1 MREKS
6 SHSTASCLHIYVC
19 IYEYKCTMHTYVHVC
34 PRGSTYV
41 VGPMWQGVVSLGDK
55 PPSTGRHRVAGER
68 EREGVRRCGHTAS
81 RPQKRRVGAAH
92 ARAATTTTHGAHGSS
107 EPGQPASSEHH
118 IKFVSAAA
126 FYSIRSKINQLRISK
141 WYEVN
146 LF

>member
-19 IYEYKCTMHTYVHVC
+19 IYEYKCTMHTYIHVC

-68 EREGVRRCGHTAS
+68 ERGAQIARSPQRSAVGGTPAWPPPPPTEPTDLLRPAS
-81 RPQKRRVGAAH
+81 RPH
-92 ARAATTTTHGAHGSS
+92 PSTTANSS
-107 EPGQPASSEHH
+107 PPLH
-118 IKFVSAAA
+118 
-126 FYSIRSKINQLRISK
+126 SIPSICSKINQLRISK
-141 WYEVN
+141 CYEVN

>member
-68 EREGVRRCGHTAS
+68 ERGRAQMRPHSVAPTEATGGRGARTRGHHHHPRSPRIFCARPAGLIRAPQQIRLRRC
-81 RPQKRRVGAAH
+81 
-92 ARAATTTTHGAHGSS
+92 
-107 EPGQPASSEHH
+107 
-118 IKFVSAAA
+118 I
-126 FYSIRSKINQLRISK
+126 
-141 WYEVN
+141 
-146 LF
+146 LFHPSVLK